1 VTLVEVCLDD
11 VAGVRVAESAGADR
25 VELCAGLAEGGTTPS
40 VGMVES
46 VLGAVHEIGVNVLV
60 RPRGGDFVL
69 TSEEVGVMCADV
81 RALQRLRADS
91 PVPVGFVIGALTP
104 DGEIDVPVVRTLLDA
119 CGDAPVNFHRAF
131 DATRDLT
138 AALDVLIELGVDRVL
153 TSGGWATALE
163 GADVL
168 AELVARAAGRIVVMA
183 GGSVRGGNVAGVV
196 ARTRVPEVHLRAA
209 VLVPGRSRH
218 RNPHLPYDTGERSV
232 TAAAPIL
239 DVRRRL
245 LSSI

>member
-1 VTLVEVCLDD
+1 VCLDD

-46 VLGAVHEIGVNVLV
+46 VLGAVNEIGVNVFV

-104 DGEIDVPVVRTLLDA
+104 DGEIDVPVVRMLLDA
-119 CGDAPVNFHRAF
+119 CGDAPVTFHRAF

-153 TSGGWATALE
+153 TSGGSATARE

-183 GGSVRGGNVAGVV
+183 GGSVRGGNVADVV

-218 RNPHLPYDTGERSV
+218 RNPRLPYDTGKRSV

-245 LSSI
+245 LSTI